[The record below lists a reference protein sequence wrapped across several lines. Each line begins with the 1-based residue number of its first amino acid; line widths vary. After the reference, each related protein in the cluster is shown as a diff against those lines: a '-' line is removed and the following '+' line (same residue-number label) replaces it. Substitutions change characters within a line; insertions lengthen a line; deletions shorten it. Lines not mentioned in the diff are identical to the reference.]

1 MRGLLQCVL
10 EFASNSLTFYTLTD
24 LDKVSFLMKLPGAD
38 FIKNII
44 KPRIKVGREYVN
56 QGRNIQQVKRI
67 QRLQLHANNLYNKV
81 YCKYFEN

>member
-1 MRGLLQCVL
+1 
-10 EFASNSLTFYTLTD
+10 
-24 LDKVSFLMKLPGAD
+24 MKLPGAD

-67 QRLQLHANNLYNKV
+67 QRLQLHANNLK
-81 YCKYFEN
+81 F